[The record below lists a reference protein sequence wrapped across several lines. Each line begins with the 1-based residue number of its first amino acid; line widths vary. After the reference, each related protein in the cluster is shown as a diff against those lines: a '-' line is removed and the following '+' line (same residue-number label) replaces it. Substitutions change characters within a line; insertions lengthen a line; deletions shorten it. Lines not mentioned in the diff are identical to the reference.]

1 MANGVQV
8 RGQSIRVYFRYKGAM
23 CWEPVKGPV
32 TAELIAHYE
41 RLVASVNYEI
51 GAGTFDY
58 ARHFPKSSVLE
69 QNRFGFYLDLW
80 LGIKR
85 NEVAAS
91 SYRGYVSRV
100 ENHIRPKWA
109 NEPVES
115 IDHLRLQ
122 GWVQDELMPKLHNKT
137 IKDIVSYVGQV
148 FRLYRTRNRA
158 AHDPVEGIYIRQPD
172 PDEPDPF
179 TRDEI
184 RAILQAPS
192 DRQQEINLAQFMLW
206 SGPRISEAIALAW
219 EDVDLQRGEVTFCRA
234 RVRSQYKVTKTR
246 RSKRRIKL
254 LRPALEALQRQFALT
269 GKAPELEIG
278 VTDRDNR
285 SVRKQ
290 RVRFVFHNEA
300 SGRAYSTSDNYRNG
314 WWNAHLEKAKVRHR
328 GPNQCRH
335 TFASQMLSSG
345 VVTVDWVADQLGH
358 TSTQMIWRHYG
369 KWINED
375 GPDMAKMVEAALGL

>member
-1 MANGVQV
+1 M
-8 RGQSIRVYFRYKGAM
+8 RGKSIRIYFRYNGEM
-23 CWEPVKGPV
+23 CWEPVKGPA
-32 TAELIAHYE
+32 TAERIAHYE
-41 RLVASVNYEI
+41 RLVASINYEI
-51 GAGTFDY
+51 DTGSFDY
-58 ARHFPKSSVLE
+58 ARHFPKSAALE

-109 NEPVES
+109 NELIED
-115 IDHLRLQ
+115 IDHLSLQ
-122 GWVQDELMPKLHNKT
+122 AWVQDELMPKLHNKT

-148 FRLYRTRNRA
+148 FRLYRTRNRS
-158 AHDPVEGIYIRQPD
+158 AHDPVEGIHIRQPD

-179 TRDEI
+179 TREEI
-184 RAILQAPS
+184 RAILQTPS
-192 DRQQEINLAQFMLW
+192 ERQQEVNLAQFMLW

-219 EDVDLQRGEVTFCRA
+219 EDVDLKSGEVTFRRA

-254 LRPALEALQRQFALT
+254 LRPALEALQRQYKLT
-269 GKAPELEIG
+269 GELPAVEIG

-300 SGRAYSTSDNYRNG
+300 SGRAYSTADNYRNG
-314 WWNAHLEKAKVRHR
+314 WWNAHLEKAQVRHR

-345 VVTVDWVADQLGH
+345 KVTVDWVADQLGH
-358 TSTQMIWRHYG
+358 TSTQMVWRHYG

-375 GPDMAKMVEAALGL
+375 GPDMAKLVEAALGL